1 MELRTLAAPA
11 LCDLEVSVVGLGC
24 NSFGARCDAAET
36 RAVVHKALDCGIN
49 FFDTANSYGGDG
61 TSEDYMGR
69 ALEGRRHEFV
79 LATKFGYFQTR
90 KTGGGGGGRDLILD
104 AVEASLRRLR
114 TDYIDL
120 YQHHL
125 PDPDTPIE
133 ETLAA
138 LDGLV
143 RSGKVR
149 FIGCSNLSGAEMG
162 AAMAVSA
169 DQGFA
174 PFATAQNQ
182 YNLLDR
188 HIEADLMPVCQKHG
202 IGIIPYRPLAS
213 GLLTGK
219 YRRGKPP
226 PPDARISAGNLAGA
240 DFDTVEAL
248 QTFAADHGHTLAELA
263 MSWLA
268 AQPCVTSVIAGVRT
282 PDQVEM
288 NAKAAD
294 WKLSGDELPEITRLI
309 DD

>member
-11 LCDLEVSVVGLGC
+11 LCDLEVSLVGLGC
-24 NSFGARCDAAET
+24 NSFGSRCDAAET

-90 KTGGGGGGRDLILD
+90 KTGGGGGRRDLILD

-202 IGIIPYRPLAS
+202 IGIIPYRPLAA

-294 WKLSGDELPEITRLI
+294 WKLSGDELAEIARLI